1 MKTLHEIEE
10 RSSDVQRR
18 LSNVFDQ
25 IAASRND
32 PEKITELAETLAK
45 LLHEAKVLAT
55 SIAYFRE
62 VSAQLVNEPC
72 SGPH

>member
-1 MKTLHEIEE
+1 MKTLAEVEEQSSEI
-10 RSSDVQRR
+10 QRR
-18 LSNVFDQ
+18 LNTVFDQ
-25 IAASRND
+25 IATSRND

-55 SIAYFRE
+55 SVAYFRE
-62 VSAQLVNEPC
+62 ISAQLINEPC